1 MKAMNEGEMV
11 VVPEIY
17 PCDFVMHKEG
27 NDMYSLGIR
36 DGDMLYIRAQR
47 TATLGDVVVIQV
59 DGVALLR
66 QVIIFD
72 AARAVLQ
79 ACPMQLAPP
88 EEYAGSD
95 REKVQIIGKVVGLAR
110 SLERTDAPNED

>member
-36 DGDMLYIRAQR
+36 DGDMLYIRA
-47 TATLGDVVVIQV
+47 
-59 DGVALLR
+59 
-66 QVIIFD
+66 
-72 AARAVLQ
+72 
-79 ACPMQLAPP
+79 
-88 EEYAGSD
+88 
-95 REKVQIIGKVVGLAR
+95 
-110 SLERTDAPNED
+110 